1 LFQVLNF
8 SKTPVLN
15 KPISRFHVEITI
27 NALLTVVG
35 LVMLCFGGN
44 WLVSGGVS
52 IAKKLR
58 ISQMVIGLTVV
69 AYGTSTPE
77 LAASMAAAVGLHTDL
92 ILGNV
97 VGSNISNI
105 GMVIG
110 ISAIISPLIVS
121 KATTRKEVPIMI
133 GVMLLLV
140 AISVDGEISQ
150 YDGILL
156 IAGLIEFTVYTLSRA
171 KKARKQEEEPST
183 QKSSIPRALGLVA
196 IGSGLLYLGGLLT
209 IENVI
214 SIAQGIGISETVIG
228 ITIVAIGTSLPELV
242 TSITAIKKG
251 HTDIGIG
258 TIVGSNIY
266 NILMIMGV
274 ASVITGIAVVPGMFT
289 DYLVMIGFAVV
300 LVAFLRSGIIPRP
313 AGIGLA
319 IAYAVYLGYTLLL

>member
-1 LFQVLNF
+1 
-8 SKTPVLN
+8 
-15 KPISRFHVEITI
+15 VEIAV
-27 NALLTVVG
+27 NVLLTIVG
-35 LVMLCFGGN
+35 LAILCFGGS
-44 WLVSGGVS
+44 WLVSGGVA

-58 ISQMVIGLTVV
+58 ISQMIIGLTIV

-77 LAASMAAAVGLHTDL
+77 LAASMAAVVGSHTDL

-121 KATTRKEVPIMI
+121 KATTRKEIPIMI

-150 YDGILL
+150 YDGVLL
-156 IAGLIEFTVYTLSRA
+156 IAGLIAFSVYTLSRA
-171 KKARKQEEEPST
+171 KKERKQEEEDPAD
-183 QKSSIPRALGLVA
+183 QKSSIPKAVGLVA
-196 IGSGLLYLGGLLT
+196 IGSGLLYLGGYLT
-209 IENVI
+209 IENVVL
-214 SIAQGIGISETVIG
+214 IAQGIGISETEIG
-228 ITIVAIGTSLPELV
+228 ITIVAIGTSLPELI

-266 NILMIMGV
+266 NILMSMGV
-274 ASVITGIAVVPGMFT
+274 ASVITGIAVVPGIFT

-300 LVAFLRSGIIPRP
+300 LVAFLRSGIIPRA

>member
-1 LFQVLNF
+1 
-8 SKTPVLN
+8 
-15 KPISRFHVEITI
+15 VEIAI
-27 NALLTVVG
+27 NALLPVVG
-35 LVMLCFGGN
+35 LAMLCFGGN

-58 ISQMVIGLTVV
+58 ISQMVIGLTIV

-77 LAASMAAAVGLHTDL
+77 LAASVAAAVGAHTDL

-97 VGSNISNI
+97 VGSNISNL

-110 ISAIISPLIVS
+110 LSAIISPLVVS
-121 KATTRKEVPIMI
+121 KATTRNEIPIMI

-156 IAGLIEFTVYTLSRA
+156 IVGLSAFTVYTLSRA
-171 KKARKQEEEPST
+171 KKERKREEEDPAA
-183 QKSSIPRALGLVA
+183 QKSSVPRAAGLIA
-196 IGSGLLYLGGLLT
+196 IGSGLLYLGGYLT
-209 IENVI
+209 FENVVLF
-214 SIAQGIGISETVIG
+214 AQGIGISETVIG
-228 ITIVAIGTSLPELV
+228 ITIVAIGTSLPELI

-258 TIVGSNIY
+258 TFVGSNIY

-274 ASVITGIAVVPGMFT
+274 ASVITGIAVVPGIFT

-319 IAYAVYLGYTLLL
+319 IAYAAYLGYTLLL

>member
-1 LFQVLNF
+1 
-8 SKTPVLN
+8 
-15 KPISRFHVEITI
+15 VEIAI

-44 WLVSGGVS
+44 WLVTGGVS

-58 ISQMVIGLTVV
+58 ISQMVIGLTVI

-77 LAASMAAAVGLHTDL
+77 LAASVAASLGAHTDL

-97 VGSNISNI
+97 VGSNISNV

-110 ISAIISPLIVS
+110 ICAIISPLVVS

-140 AISVDGEISQ
+140 AMSVDGEISQ
-150 YDGILL
+150 YDGVLL
-156 IAGLIEFTVYTLSRA
+156 IAGLIGFTVYTLSRA
-171 KKARKQEEEPST
+171 KKERKQEEEDTSS
-183 QKSSIPRALGLVA
+183 QKSSVPKAAGLIA
-196 IGSGLLYLGGLLT
+196 IGSGLLYLGGYLT
-209 IENVI
+209 IENVV
-214 SIAQGIGISETVIG
+214 SIAQGIGVSETVVG

-258 TIVGSNIY
+258 NIVGSNIY

-274 ASVITGIAVVPGMFT
+274 ASVITGIAVVPGIFT

-319 IAYAVYLGYTLLL
+319 IAYAVYLGYTLLF

>member
-1 LFQVLNF
+1 M
-8 SKTPVLN
+8 
-15 KPISRFHVEITI
+15 EIAI

-44 WLVSGGVS
+44 WLVTGGVS

-58 ISQMVIGLTVV
+58 ISQMVIGLTVI

-77 LAASMAAAVGLHTDL
+77 LAASVAASLGAHTDL

-97 VGSNISNI
+97 VGSNISNV

-110 ISAIISPLIVS
+110 ICAIISPLVVS

-140 AISVDGEISQ
+140 AMSVDGEISQ

-156 IAGLIEFTVYTLSRA
+156 IAGLIGFTVYTLSRA
-171 KKARKQEEEPST
+171 KKERKQEEEDTSA
-183 QKSSIPRALGLVA
+183 QKSSVPKAVGLVA
-196 IGSGLLYLGGLLT
+196 IGSGLLYLGGYLT
-209 IENVI
+209 IENVV
-214 SIAQGIGISETVIG
+214 SIAQSIGVSETVVG

-258 TIVGSNIY
+258 NIVGSNIY

-274 ASVITGIAVVPGMFT
+274 SSVITGIAVTPGIFT

-319 IAYAVYLGYTLLL
+319 IAYAVYLGYTLLF

>member
-1 LFQVLNF
+1 
-8 SKTPVLN
+8 
-15 KPISRFHVEITI
+15 VEIAI
-27 NALLTVVG
+27 NALLTIVG

-77 LAASMAAAVGLHTDL
+77 LAASIAATVGAHTDL
-92 ILGNV
+92 ILGNI
-97 VGSNISNI
+97 VGSNISNV

-110 ISAIISPLIVS
+110 ISAIISPLVVS

-156 IAGLIEFTVYTLSRA
+156 IAGLIAFTVYTLSRA
-171 KKARKQEEEPST
+171 KKERKHEEEDPAA
-183 QKSSIPRALGLVA
+183 QKSSVPRAVGLIA
-196 IGSGLLYLGGLLT
+196 IGSGLLYFGGLVT

-214 SIAQGIGISETVIG
+214 SIAQGME
-228 ITIVAIGTSLPELV
+228 
-242 TSITAIKKG
+242 
-251 HTDIGIG
+251 
-258 TIVGSNIY
+258 
-266 NILMIMGV
+266 
-274 ASVITGIAVVPGMFT
+274 
-289 DYLVMIGFAVV
+289 YLK
-300 LVAFLRSGIIPRP
+300 L
-313 AGIGLA
+313 
-319 IAYAVYLGYTLLL
+319 

>member
-1 LFQVLNF
+1 
-8 SKTPVLN
+8 
-15 KPISRFHVEITI
+15 VEIAI
-27 NALLTVVG
+27 NVLLTIVG
-35 LVMLCFGGN
+35 LAMLCFGGN

-52 IAKKLR
+52 IALKLR
-58 ISQMVIGLTVV
+58 ISLMVIGLTIV

-77 LAASMAAAVGLHTDL
+77 LAASVAAAVGLHTDL

-97 VGSNISNI
+97 VGSNISII

-110 ISAIISPLIVS
+110 ISAIISPLVVS

-133 GVMLLLV
+133 GVMLLLD

-150 YDGILL
+150 YDGILF
-156 IAGLIEFTVYTLSRA
+156 IAGLIAFTVYTLSRA
-171 KKARKQEEEPST
+171 KIERKQEEEDPST
-183 QKSSIPRALGLVA
+183 QKSSVPRALGLVA
-196 IGSGLLYLGGLLT
+196 IGAGLLYIGGYLT
-209 IENVI
+209 IENVVL
-214 SIAQGIGISETVIG
+214 IAQGIGISETVIG
-228 ITIVAIGTSLPELV
+228 IPIVAIGTSLPELI
-242 TSITAIKKG
+242 TSITAKKKG

-258 TIVGSNIY
+258 TFVGSNIY
-266 NILMIMGV
+266 NFLMIMGV
-274 ASVITGIAVVPGMFT
+274 ASVITGIAVVPGIFT

>member
-1 LFQVLNF
+1 
-8 SKTPVLN
+8 
-15 KPISRFHVEITI
+15 VEIAVNAVLTI
-27 NALLTVVG
+27 VG
-35 LVMLCFGGN
+35 LVILCLGGN
-44 WLVSGGVS
+44 WLVSGGVA

-58 ISQMVIGLTVV
+58 ISQMIIGLTIV

-77 LAASMAAAVGLHTDL
+77 LAASMVAAVGSHTDL

-110 ISAIISPLIVS
+110 MSAIISPLVVS

-150 YDGILL
+150 LDGVMLV
-156 IAGLIEFTVYTLSRA
+156 AGLIAFTAYTLSRA
-171 KKARKQEEEPST
+171 KKERESITED
-183 QKSSIPRALGLVA
+183 SSITKTQVPRAIALIVMGA
-196 IGSGLLYLGGLLT
+196 ALLYFGGFLT
-209 IENVI
+209 VENAVL
-214 SIAQGIGISETVIG
+214 IAENLGISETVIG
-228 ITIVAIGTSLPELV
+228 ITIIAIGTSLPELV
-242 TSITAIKKG
+242 TSVIAIRKG
-251 HTDIGIG
+251 HMDIGIG

-274 ASVITGIAVVPGMFT
+274 ASVITGIAVVPGIFT

-319 IAYAVYLGYTLLL
+319 IAYAAYLGYTLLL

>member
-1 LFQVLNF
+1 
-8 SKTPVLN
+8 
-15 KPISRFHVEITI
+15 VEIAI

-35 LVMLCFGGN
+35 LAMLCFGGN

-58 ISQMVIGLTVV
+58 ISQMVIGLTIV

-77 LAASMAAAVGLHTDL
+77 LAASVAAAVGLHTDL

-121 KATTRKEVPIMI
+121 KATTRKEIPIMI

-150 YDGILL
+150 YDGVLL
-156 IAGLIEFTVYTLSRA
+156 IAGLIAFTVYTLSRA
-171 KKARKQEEEPST
+171 KKERKQEEEQST
-183 QKSSIPRALGLVA
+183 QKLSVPRAVGLVA
-196 IGSGLLYLGGLLT
+196 IGSGLLYLGGYLT
-209 IENVI
+209 IENVVL
-214 SIAQGIGISETVIG
+214 IAQGIGISETVIG
-228 ITIVAIGTSLPELV
+228 ITIVAIGTSLPELI

-274 ASVITGIAVVPGMFT
+274 ASVITGIAVVPGIFT